1 VASDNVSA
9 AADNKDRIVR
19 IVSRTIS
26 DFLSIT
32 ATALIN
38 LYIIDIGDCPIS
50 VDRDSHQMQYRGCA
64 AQNVAAGPH
73 VAELRTEWPCRVYL
87 Q

>member
-1 VASDNVSA
+1 VASGNVSA
-9 AADNKDRIVR
+9 AADNEDRIVR

-50 VDRDSHQMQYRGCA
+50 VDRDSHQMQYRGRA

-73 VAELRTEWPCRVYL
+73 VAELRTE
-87 Q
+87 